1 MQVKYDKMS
10 DFTYIPFTSRDF
22 KNEFVLSSYAL
33 PQTPITFIPDL
44 TNVGSTGRVLWTFG
58 DGTTSTALTATKAYL
73 EAGEYTINLVVY
85 DCFSKAQIST
95 SAKTYTIKN
104 FIDDTFTVN
113 VSANEWKN
121 AQNSDPIQIL
131 RTIPLNKEKSDIF
144 YEVYGSNSENYALVN
159 GVFPHLTKTYQFFE
173 KIYNY
178 KIQSNQF
185 NNIPYISFDKYDDI
199 YAKIDN
205 NNIVLCDSDDDNA
218 FIVGLSASK
227 TCYFKDDSINN
238 VEIKFTTDNSKNPIN
253 NTSVRL
259 SASIIENDEIDR
271 LSITSNGLDG
281 EFYTI
286 SSFNIDPIKFYQ
298 TWIPFVIRI
307 KDTKNYSVKNFPSPT
322 FNVDILS
329 AGSSLSSSLF
339 TLSTFKIDD
348 GYYYGGVK
356 FLSAADVITNI
367 SIFSDATLTNDQN
380 TTYTLSGVS
389 SSFNVYPQGHIQLEK
404 VNEDFDM
411 TEIFKG
417 LRFQETLLDK
427 TILFDEFIR
436 SIFGD
441 IDSPP
446 ETLGKKLNEKI
457 SNFFMNHYDIDRC
470 EIPSLISLMDMTGL
484 DQNIFE
490 SSFFKYP
497 ENIKRLV
504 DLVSVKNE
512 KLFGENNKFSEN
524 LNPRNRISKEQFGKN
539 LGEQINTDTYIIS
552 AGIPIVAYE
561 KFSTKYTLL
570 NTYQPISA
578 TGSINYQ
585 LSGYNNDWGWGL
597 VLPPSFTYTDF
608 PKYYEFYEYITGFEN
623 DIVGNLVTINSENNF
638 DNKIR
643 DVLYSSLQLNT

>member
-1 MQVKYDKMS
+1 MS
-10 DFTYIPFTSRDF
+10 NFTYIPFTSKDY
-22 KNEFVLSSYAL
+22 KDEFVLSSYAL

-44 TNVGSTGRVLWTFG
+44 TNVGATGRLLWSFG

-73 EAGEYTINLVVY
+73 EAGEYTVNLVVY
-85 DCFSKAQIST
+85 DCFSKAQIS
-95 SAKTYTIKN
+95 SSSKTYHIKN

-144 YEVYGSNSENYALVN
+144 YEVYGSNSENYALVDDD
-159 GVFPHLTKTYQFFE
+159 FPHLSKSYQFFE

-178 KIQSNQF
+178 KIQSDQF
-185 NNIPYISFDKYDDI
+185 NNITYISFDEYGDI

-205 NNIVLCDSDDDNA
+205 NSVILCDSEDEDA
-218 FIVGLSASK
+218 FVVGLSASK
-227 TCYFKDDSINN
+227 ICYFKDDSINN
-238 VEIKFTTDNSKNPIN
+238 IEIKFTTDNSKNPIN

-281 EFYTI
+281 EFYSI

-298 TWIPFVIRI
+298 VWIPFVVKV
-307 KDTKNYSVKNFPSPT
+307 KDIKNYSVKNFPSPT

-329 AGSSLSSSLF
+329 SGSSLNPTLY
-339 TLSTFKIDD
+339 TLSTFNIGD
-348 GYYYGGVK
+348 GYYYGGVN
-356 FLSAADVITNI
+356 FLSAVNVLEDV
-367 SIFSDATLTNDQN
+367 SIYTDATLTNDQN
-380 TTYTLSGVS
+380 TVYTLSGVS
-389 SSFNVYPQGHIQLEK
+389 SSFNVYPKDYIKLEK

-427 TILFDEFIR
+427 NVLFDEFIR

-457 SNFFMNHYDIDRC
+457 SNFFTNHYDVDRC
-470 EIPSLISLMDMTGL
+470 EIPSLISIMNMTNL

-504 DLVSVKNE
+504 DLASVKDE
-512 KLFGENNKFSEN
+512 KLFGTTNNFSEN
-524 LNPRNRISKEQFGKN
+524 LNPRNRVSKEQFGKN
-539 LGEQINTDTYIIS
+539 LGDQINTDTYVIS
-552 AGIPIVAYE
+552 AGIPIVAFE

-578 TGSINYQ
+578 TGSSYYQ
-585 LSGYNNDWGWGL
+585 LSSYNDDWGWGL
-597 VLPPSFTYTDF
+597 VLPTSFSYTDF
-608 PKYYEFYEYITGFEN
+608 PKYYEFYEYIDGVEDN
-623 DIVGNLVTINSENNF
+623 IVGNLVTMESENDF

-643 DVLYSSLQLNT
+643 DVLYSSLQLNN